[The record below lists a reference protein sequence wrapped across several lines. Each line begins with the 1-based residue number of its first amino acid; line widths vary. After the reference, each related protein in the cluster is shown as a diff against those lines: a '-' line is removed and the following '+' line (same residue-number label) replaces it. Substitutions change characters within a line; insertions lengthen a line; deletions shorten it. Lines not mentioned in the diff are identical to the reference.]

1 MMVRTRGVLLASA
14 LALAGAPSIS
24 AAQTRCEAQAHDN
37 KVAGTVIGGVLGAL
51 GSSPL
56 GQFLPLILIFVL
68 FYFLMIRPQ
77 QEQAKK
83 LKAQIAAVKRGDKV
97 LTAGGIIGLVTKSR
111 EGSGEVEVEIAPN
124 VRVTVM
130 RDTLTNVLNA
140 TPAAAN
146 DAK

>member
-1 MMVRTRGVLLASA
+1 MNPLITPAYAQSA
-14 LALAGAPSIS
+14 
-24 AAQTRCEAQAHDN
+24 D
-37 KVAGTVIGGVLGAL
+37 GGMLGAL

-97 LTAGGIIGLVTKSR
+97 LTAGGIVAVVTKAR
-111 EGSGEVEVEIAPN
+111 EGVAEIEVEIAPN
-124 VRVTVM
+124 VKVTVL
-130 RDTLTNVLNA
+130 RDTLTNVINP
-140 TPAAAN
+140 TTVAAN